1 MDNILTILH
10 ENPRLSNA
18 QIAAMT
24 NLSED
29 EVGERIAFYEKS
41 GIICGYKTV
50 INWDKTNEEHV
61 DAIIGVSAKP
71 ERGKGY
77 GRQGLLPCSQQPDH
91 TAAGNFRIKA
101 PVRFRLH
108 VSDGRAFS
116 PGQMLPRQQVAVML
130 GN

>member
-41 GIICGYKTV
+41 GQEGIHDLFEYGSPETAKTT
-50 INWDKTNEEHV
+50 W
-61 DAIIGVSAKP
+61 
-71 ERGKGY
+71 
-77 GRQGLLPCSQQPDH
+77 
-91 TAAGNFRIKA
+91 
-101 PVRFRLH
+101 
-108 VSDGRAFS
+108 
-116 PGQMLPRQQVAVML
+116 
-130 GN
+130 